1 MRMVLGTLVSIIII
15 IVIVIVIVII
25 ALINSV
31 FQSNVVMPMGI
42 YHFRDILYTKEI
54 LLSMN

>member
-15 IVIVIVIVII
+15 IVIVIVII

-31 FQSNVVMPMGI
+31 FQSNVVIPMGI

>member
-15 IVIVIVIVII
+15 IVIVIVII

-31 FQSNVVMPMGI
+31 FQSVMPMGI
-42 YHFRDILYTKEI
+42 DHFRDILYTKEI

>member
-15 IVIVIVIVII
+15 IVVVIVVI
-25 ALINSV
+25 ALINFA
-31 FQSNVVMPMGI
+31 FQSDVVMPMGI
-42 YHFRDILYTKEI
+42 DHFRDILYTKEI